1 MSYQPISKF
10 HEALGITDTDEYSW
24 LFLLCGSSCIG
35 KSTFIKKNC
44 FFESIPPSKFHD
56 SQDNIYIKN
65 IFLQNIILDRT
76 MWGENSNFMKF
87 WSLTKHFAVSSD
99 PKHWP
104 HKRFLENSDTKL
116 GAIILGIS
124 YEEWLKRLYKRSPDT
139 YEFFKSKTPK
149 SLFTTTYT
157 RWLKLLN
164 NNNVSYILVN
174 NSWENDYPILDE
186 SSFFKL
192 IST

>member
-1 MSYQPISKF
+1 MNF
-10 HEALGITDTDEYSW
+10 
-24 LFLLCGSSCIG
+24 
-35 KSTFIKKNC
+35 
-44 FFESIPPSKFHD
+44 
-56 SQDNIYIKN
+56 
-65 IFLQNIILDRT
+65 
-76 MWGENSNFMKF
+76 WGF
-87 WSLTKHFAVSSD
+87 TKHFAVSSD